1 MQKVAPTL
9 IGLCST
15 FLAQTAEGYGLF
27 EVPESNPAIYKRFR
41 IGDDPVVLEKGSEIL
56 VHDFEAEAYEKALKE
71 PGEKTVHLLVT
82 NPWCS

>member
-41 IGDDPVVLEKGSEIL
+41 IGDDLVVFEKGSEIL